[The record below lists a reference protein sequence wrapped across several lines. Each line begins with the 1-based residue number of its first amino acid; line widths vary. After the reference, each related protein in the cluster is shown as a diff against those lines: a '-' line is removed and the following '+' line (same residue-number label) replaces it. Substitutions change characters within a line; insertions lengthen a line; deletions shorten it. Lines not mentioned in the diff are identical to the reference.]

1 MNGSA
6 GTLPGKVVLTV
17 TDQYPEEA
25 DFTPAATDADGRY
38 GAIGSCRLCSVRR

>member
-6 GTLPGKVVLTV
+6 WALPGKVMLAV
-17 TDQYPEEA
+17 TDQYPEGA
-25 DFTPAATDADGRY
+25 DFTPAATDGGGRY